1 MNITSNSLPV
11 YKTIVKQLLNFINKN
26 KQKKAAEVIDLTI
39 AEKQFLLQILSK
51 DAAYTNS
58 DMLYYKDRAVR
69 FAKKSDPDTEE
80 GRANFGVHS
89 RCREIYKQNAKRSR
103 QLSEIIRKMKRQ
115 VRTSP

>member
-1 MNITSNSLPV
+1 MSNT
-11 YKTIVKQLLNFINKN
+11 TIFESMTNTLRNFINKN
-26 KQKKAAEVIDLTI
+26 KQKKAAEVIDLTT
-39 AEKQFLLQILSK
+39 AEKQFLLQILSE

-58 DMLYYKDRAVR
+58 DMLYYKDRAVYH
-69 FAKKSDPDTEE
+69 AKKSDPDTEE

-89 RCREIYKQNAKRSR
+89 WCRKMHKQNAKRSR